1 MRRMDI
7 MKQIA
12 IWENKKSAGSEFL
25 EVKSSE
31 DTSIAKSSIIS
42 IENNTPLKIEYKIE
56 LTNWFTKNVKINL
69 LNLGKSLYLESNQ
82 NHQWF
87 DEHGNEIPELS
98 GAIDIDISCTPFTN
112 SLPINR
118 VDWRLNKPQ
127 SFLMVYIKVPELAL
141 KKVEQVYTL
150 IKEEKDYQ
158 MFDYRSSSFQST
170 IQVDKDGLVIEY
182 PKLFKRKY

>member
-31 DTSIAKSSIIS
+31 DTTIAKSSIIS

-56 LTNWFTKNVKINL
+56 LTNWFTKNVKIDL
-69 LNLGKSLYLESNQ
+69 LNLGKSLYLESNH

-87 DEHGNEIPELS
+87 DQHGNELPELS

-118 VDWRLNKPQ
+118 VDWSLNKPQ
-127 SFLMVYIKVPELAL
+127 SFLMVYIKVPELTL